1 MTRFGAAQISDVR
14 RRKPR
19 GKGEL
24 VLEISSRTAGKTH
37 RTASLCPCLAMDL
50 LFPLDVTRRKTR
62 DRERERERE
71 REKQGQARKR
81 GDELL
86 GGKSRFATIALK

>member
-1 MTRFGAAQISDVR
+1 
-14 RRKPR
+14 
-19 GKGEL
+19 
-24 VLEISSRTAGKTH
+24 
-37 RTASLCPCLAMDL
+37 MDL